1 MQSVMSADFKST
13 EVEVGVASAA
23 DPTFR
28 TLSEAAIEQHLTEIA
43 ERD

>member
-1 MQSVMSADFKST
+1 MSADFKST
-13 EVEVGVASAA
+13 EVEVSVASAQ

-28 TLSEAAIEQHLTEIA
+28 TLTEEEIDRHLTEIA